1 MKQPWF
7 RMKAAPL
14 HLSFAAS
21 RIFLGRQHVCC
32 MRLYKGSF
40 CRCFNVTMA
49 VMPMSMPVPVPATA
63 STGRYSMIFMF
74 STMKHATRTWPK
86 L

>member
-21 RIFLGRQHVCC
+21 RIFWAVSLFAVCAC
-32 MRLYKGSF
+32 TK
-40 CRCFNVTMA
+40 A
-49 VMPMSMPVPVPATA
+49 VFADVSMSPW
-63 STGRYSMIFMF
+63 R
-74 STMKHATRTWPK
+74 
-86 L
+86 